1 MSDAKERLRGASDDV
16 FVPSDPAVEAR
27 QSADVLTE
35 GERRFEILRREQ
47 IIREKDQ
54 ELEQHREEHG
64 LRKRYLLSVFVFVQL
79 FVFCVMAIL
88 VLCATSVL
96 VLGERVQMVL
106 LGTTTID
113 LVGLLYI
120 AFKWLFP
127 NRQNQ

>member
-1 MSDAKERLRGASDDV
+1 M
-16 FVPSDPAVEAR
+16 
-27 QSADVLTE
+27 
-35 GERRFEILRREQ
+35 
-47 IIREKDQ
+47 
-54 ELEQHREEHG
+54 
-64 LRKRYLLSVFVFVQL
+64 RKRYLLSVFVFVQL

-96 VLGERVQMVL
+96 TLGERVQMVL